1 MEDKKF
7 ENLIFSQPKKQY
19 AITKKPVKYDNAIE
33 FAKDLNINKNERV
46 FCVVSGN
53 FIFGD
58 FIEEFM
64 IKNRF
69 RAKRMIVSSLGADQ
83 NNIDSLNTLLLL
95 NCVDKL
101 DLILSLYFYGFQ
113 KNNMM
118 KYIFDVMNNDKVTLT
133 ICDTHCKLVLIETYC
148 GKFFTIHGSAN
159 LQSSHNIE
167 HFCIEESEDLF
178 NFNLDYQNRIIK
190 KYQLT
195 KKPIRNKQL
204 WQTVIAEEKTGMS
217 ITQEEK

>member
-1 MEDKKF
+1 MENSKF
-7 ENLIFSQPKKQY
+7 ENLVFSQPKKQY
-19 AITKKPVKYDNAIE
+19 AITKKPVKYDNAIK
-33 FAKDLNINKNERV
+33 FAQEIELSKNERV

-64 IKNRF
+64 IKNKY

-83 NNIDSLNTLLLL
+83 NNIDSLNTLLIL
-95 NCVDKL
+95 NLVDKL

-118 KYIFDVMNNDKVTLT
+118 KYIFDVMNNDKVNLT
-133 ICDTHCKLVLIETYC
+133 ICDTHCKLVLIETHC

-159 LQSSHNIE
+159 LASSHNIE
-167 HFCIEESEDLF
+167 HFCIEESEELY
-178 NFNLDYQNRIIK
+178 NFNLEYQSLIIE
-190 KYQLT
+190 KYKLT
-195 KKPIRNKQL
+195 KKPLRGNKL
-204 WQTVIAEEKTGMS
+204 WQTVTEKEKTETF
-217 ITQEEK
+217 IIQEGK